1 MGCAL
6 FPESPSLGRLALLV
20 LAGTKVQRGVQL
32 EITNKFDLRKMTCSG
47 SSWEVGRTWKD
58 AKQVWVVRR
67 YSTGGGCGT
76 SNNWRPHARGYSTYE
91 VPASSGYPIP
101 TKKIVGDAT
110 TKATAKPL
118 LSF

>member
-6 FPESPSLGRLALLV
+6 FPESPALAACMLV

-47 SSWEVGRTWKD
+47 SSWEVGRTWND
-58 AKQVWVVRR
+58 AKQVWVVTQHRAA
-67 YSTGGGCGT
+67 GGYYQTYGVWYPGKEYT
-76 SNNWRPHARGYSTYE
+76 YTYE
-91 VPASSGYPIP
+91 MPASSRFPIP
-101 TKKIVGDAT
+101 TKQIVGM
-110 TKATAKPL
+110 ATAKPL

>member
-1 MGCAL
+1 
-6 FPESPSLGRLALLV
+6 
-20 LAGTKVQRGVQL
+20 
-32 EITNKFDLRKMTCSG
+32 MTCSG
-47 SSWEVGRTWKD
+47 RSYEVGRTWND

-76 SNNWRPHARGYSTYE
+76 RDSWTPHASGYSTYE
-91 VPASSGYPIP
+91 EPASSGYPIP